1 MHEITYFVKSLTQKW
16 SIVLESSR
24 NMSSSP
30 PSVHT
35 RAASCAVA
43 TCPAA
48 AVGSG
53 CPSLGLAARDK
64 ETTMDNIDGRSYVT
78 LWSLEPLC

>member
-1 MHEITYFVKSLTQKW
+1 MKQVNF
-16 SIVLESSR
+16 LESFNTKTGHR
-24 NMSSSP
+24 FIALAQHEQQP
-30 PSVHT
+30 PSVQI
-35 RAASCAVA
+35 RAAGSVVV
-43 TCPAA
+43 TCPAV